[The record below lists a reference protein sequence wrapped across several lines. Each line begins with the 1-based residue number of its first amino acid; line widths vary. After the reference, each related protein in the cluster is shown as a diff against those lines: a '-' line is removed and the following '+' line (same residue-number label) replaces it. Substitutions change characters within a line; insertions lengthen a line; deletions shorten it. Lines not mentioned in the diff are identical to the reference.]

1 MKNVEFFDWHL
12 NFSQPLSYM
21 VRHYGSYRGQSH
33 TDIHDAL
40 HLGFVLKGSREGFF
54 GTSKIKTSV
63 SGFYLTAPWEP
74 HCTVSADAGHEL
86 LLLNIDWQELQNAFF
101 TGRDQLE
108 KLILMKPEE
117 RMLWINKKLHFDH
130 VVSELQKLIKL
141 EDSVQKELLLWN
153 HIQKIFIQ
161 ILPDAD
167 ENSSNSAHYKRLLPA
182 LKALSGKVLSV
193 HEAAKLC
200 HLSTSYFSML
210 FKKQFGLS
218 FAHYERNFR
227 LKGAFE
233 ATRRGA
239 TLKEA
244 AFDWGFCDKCHL
256 ARLLKGHRE

>member
-12 NFSQPLSYM
+12 NFAKPLSYV
-21 VRHYGSYRGQSH
+21 VRHYDLYCTHSRK
-33 TDIHDAL
+33 DMHDAL
-40 HLGFVLKGSREGFF
+40 HLGFVLKGTREGIF
-54 GTSKIKTSV
+54 GTSKIKTSL
-63 SGFYLTAPWEP
+63 SGCYLTAPWEP

-86 LLLNIDWQELQNAFF
+86 LLLNIDWQELQNSFF

-117 RMLWINKKLHFDH
+117 RMLWINKKLCIPHA
-130 VVSELQKLIKL
+130 VSELQKLIKM
-141 EDSVQKELLLWN
+141 ENGAQKDLLLWN

-167 ENSSNSAHYKRLLPA
+167 ENPKHSDHYKRLLPA
-182 LKALSGKVLSV
+182 LNALSGKVLPV
-193 HEAAKLC
+193 NEAAKLC
-200 HLSTSYFSML
+200 HLSTSYFSTL

-218 FAHYERNFR
+218 FAHYERDFR

-244 AFDWGFCDKCHL
+244 ASDWGFCDKCHL
-256 ARLLKGHRE
+256 ARLLKYYR